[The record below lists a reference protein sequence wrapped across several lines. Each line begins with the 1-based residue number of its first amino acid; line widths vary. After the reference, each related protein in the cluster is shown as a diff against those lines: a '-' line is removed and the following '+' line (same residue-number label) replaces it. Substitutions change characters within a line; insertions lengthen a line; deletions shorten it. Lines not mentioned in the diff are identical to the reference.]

1 MNIRLVFKQRIFFT
15 CLLSLASFSSMYSS
29 ANAQNYPNKVVK
41 LVVPATAGGG
51 ADFVSRTISN
61 QLGEALGQ
69 NIVIENRAGASGTI
83 AAEYVAK
90 APANGYTILMAQSTS
105 MVIAPHLYKTLNYD
119 TLKDLIPVTLVAQ
132 MPFVMVLNTKVPV
145 NNIKELIAYA
155 KANPG
160 KLNYSSSGNGAGSH
174 LAGVMFNSATGAAMV
189 HVPYKGAGP
198 ALNAVVGGEVQVGFI
213 PIVNALPLVKEN
225 RLKAV
230 AVTTAERSL
239 AAKEIPTLAES
250 GLTGFDI
257 NTWFGMFVAANTPA
271 PVIDLIHKQTVKTLR
286 LPEIRERFLREGADP
301 VGNTP
306 AEFNGL
312 VKKEYVKFAKLVKES
327 GAQID

>member
-1 MNIRLVFKQRIFFT
+1 
-15 CLLSLASFSSMYSS
+15 
-29 ANAQNYPNKVVK
+29 
-41 LVVPATAGGG
+41 VVPATAGGG

-271 PVIDLIHKQTVKTLR
+271 PVIALIHKETVKTLR

-306 AEFNGL
+306 EEFNGL